1 MAHTGVFNVDG
12 VGSNLEKYD
21 GHDLTSATPSGSKG
35 YGDKLWDG
43 GSTLANSPPDFR
55 DFELW

>member
-21 GHDLTSATPSGSKG
+21 GHDLTSATPSGSER
-35 YGDKLWDG
+35 LWRQALG
-43 GSTLANSPPDFR
+43 WRVDFS
-55 DFELW
+55 